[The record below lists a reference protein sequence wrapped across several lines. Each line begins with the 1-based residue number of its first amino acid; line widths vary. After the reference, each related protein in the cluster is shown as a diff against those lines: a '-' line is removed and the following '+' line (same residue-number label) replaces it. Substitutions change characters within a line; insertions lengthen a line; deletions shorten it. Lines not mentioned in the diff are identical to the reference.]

1 MMIAVML
8 IIAQYGISQNH
19 EIPTNAIA
27 IDENTII
34 KDTSGKKVELSELMD
49 MMNSGEWGMD
59 PVNDSE
65 GKLLYLQLRKA
76 SDGEKMKM
84 KEMPMGHNDSDLIG
98 KQAPDF
104 KITDINGNEISTKD
118 AKGKVIVLN
127 FWFIACKP
135 CVAEIPDLN
144 KVYEKYKTD
153 PNVVFA
159 SITFDNLDQV
169 KSFLQQN
176 PIAYPIV
183 ADGKE
188 MANLFKISGYPTNI
202 VIDKNGNYFDYLMG
216 GHPQIGSQISNS
228 IKKALSGY
236 QPDLKSPQAK
246 TMRIDS
252 ESTFKLENGK
262 TVPFTEVIEMLNSN
276 AYDLELKQEEGG
288 EYYLL
293 KKKK

>member
-19 EIPTNAIA
+19 EIPANAIA

-34 KDTSGKKVELSELMD
+34 KDASGKKVELSELMN
-49 MMNSGEWGMD
+49 MMNSGEWAMD

-76 SDGEKMKM
+76 GEGEKMKM
-84 KEMPMGHNDSDLIG
+84 KEMPMGQNDSDLIG

-135 CVAEIPDLN
+135 CIAEIPDLN
-144 KVYEKYKTD
+144 EVYEKYKAD

-159 SITFDNLDQV
+159 SITFDKLDKV
-169 KSFLQQN
+169 KSFLEQN
-176 PIAYPIV
+176 PIAYPVV

-188 MANLFKISGYPTNI
+188 TASLFKISGYPTNI
-202 VIDKNGNYFDYLMG
+202 VIDKNGNYFDYIMG
-216 GHPQIGSQISNS
+216 GHPQIGNQISNS
-228 IKKALSGY
+228 IKKALSGN
-236 QPDLKSPQAK
+236 QPDLKSPRAK
-246 TMRIDS
+246 TMKIDP

-262 TVPFTEVIEMLNSN
+262 AVPFKEVIEMLNSN
-276 AYDLELKQEEGG
+276 AYDIELKQEEGS

-293 KKKK
+293 KKRK